1 MAVKIPIVSVFDSRG
16 VRQAQNQLKSLGG
29 NVQSLGRNFAIA
41 GAAFAGAA
49 AVIVK
54 SVQDLAR
61 IEKINA
67 QTEAVLKSMGNSA
80 GVTAEHIQD
89 LSGNLEKLT
98 ATEAE
103 TIQEGANLLLT
114 FRNIR
119 NQVGENNNIFDQA
132 VAISVDLARAMGTEA
147 SGEAI
152 RLGKAL
158 NDPVKGIAAL
168 TRVGVSFTE
177 QQKDQIKALQDS
189 GDLLGA
195 QKIILG
201 ELQAQFG
208 GSGAAYAETFAGQLE
223 SLNHELGALGEEA
236 TMAVMPALQ
245 DMVAQFR
252 ELVPIIGP
260 QIKAAMESVD
270 WAGLIQTFVDF
281 TKFLIENADAIAKV
295 TVAIFSIS
303 TIYKSF
309 VVILGLV
316 KAAIAVAAAVQLIW
330 NAALTANPIGLIVV
344 AIAALIAVLAIVIN
358 YLVEMYGGWDKL
370 FADIGGWISNFVTGF
385 GDAMKQVGKFF
396 TDVFTGFGDFF
407 KAIINVWIGLFE
419 GFINFILGGVNGIIG
434 GLNEVLSGIKA
445 ATFGAVDLKVSR
457 IPTVKIPR
465 LAEGGLVMP
474 RPGGVFANIAEAGQ
488 PEAVIPLDR
497 LNEFK
502 GKGDVIYNIN
512 VSGGLDSSATI
523 GQAIVTAIRNYERQS
538 GAAWRG

>member
-168 TRVGVSFTE
+168 TRVGVSFT
-177 QQKDQIKALQDS
+177 QQQRDQIKALQES

-223 SLNHELGALGEEA
+223 SLNHELGELGEEA

-245 DMVAQFR
+245 DMVAEFR
-252 ELVPIIGP
+252 ELIPVIGP
-260 QIKAAMESVD
+260 KLKAAIESVD
-270 WAGLIQTFVDF
+270 WEGVTNDVMEFTDF
-281 TKFLIENADAIAKV
+281 IIENGEEIVKTIA
-295 TVAIFSIS
+295 TIWAIS
-303 TIYKSF
+303 TAYKAF
-309 VVILGLV
+309 AATIALV
-316 KAAIAVAAAVQLIW
+316 TFAQTALNIAMSL
-330 NAALTANPIGLIVV
+330 NPIARVV
-344 AIAALIAVLAIVIN
+344 LGIMALIAVIG
-358 YLVEMYGGWDKL
+358 LVVNWLVQMYGGWQKL
-370 FADIGGWISNFVTGF
+370 FTDIGGWLSDFVIGF
-385 GDAMKQVGKFF
+385 KNGMGEIGRFF
-396 TDVFTGFGDFF
+396 RGVFESIGEFF
-407 KAIINVWIGLFE
+407 KARLNSWIGLVE
-419 GFINFILGGVNGIIG
+419 SFINFFVGGINRIIG
-434 GLNEVLSGIKA
+434 GLNEVLSGIKT
-445 ATFGAVDLKVSR
+445 ATFGTIDLQVGK

-474 RPGGVFANIAEAGQ
+474 RPGGVLANIAEAGQ